1 MAIRNTALSFEEID
15 REFSRA
21 KKIFFIGIGGI
32 SMSALAEYC
41 VYCGKSVFGCDKT
54 RGEKTKQLEKICTV
68 KYYSTPD
75 NVTGMDMVIYTNAID
90 ESNFEYK
97 RAKKLKMCLISRAN
111 FLGYVA
117 QLHKY
122 RIGISG
128 MHGKSTTTALLGQI
142 FEYAC
147 KNPTVFCGAE
157 MKEFNSS
164 CKFGGREY
172 CIFEACEYQ
181 NSFLSLPV
189 THSAVLNIELDHPDF
204 FSSLDEI
211 KKSFKRYTKPSD
223 VLFLNSDD
231 ENAMCIDHPNT
242 VTFGFSKNAV
252 YRAEILEKGEGS
264 VIFPDKSGTRIYEYF
279 SVYKK
284 DTLLSICALP
294 LCGEH
299 FVKDALCAF
308 AIAHSFGIAPN
319 VIAYALENFK
329 GSERRMDFVK
339 KLDTGADVFEDYAH
353 HPSEISASLSSFKRM
368 GYKRILTV
376 FQPHTYSRTFY
387 LYKEFT
393 RCFENTSDLIIVPIY
408 SAREVN
414 LFEMSEEAFAKDC
427 KGQYISDEDELIKY
441 IFCKDWDCVVLMG
454 AGDIAQKVKKL
465 LK

>member
-1 MAIRNTALSFEEID
+1 MAIRNTYLSFEEID
-15 REFSRA
+15 KEFSKA
-21 KKIFFIGIGGI
+21 KKIFFIGIGGV
-32 SMSALAEYC
+32 SMSSLAEYC
-41 VYCGKSVFGCDKT
+41 VYCGKSVFGCDKVRT
-54 RGEKTKQLEKICTV
+54 ERTKQLEKICTV

-97 RAKKLKMCLISRAN
+97 RAKRLKTCLISRAN
-111 FLGYVA
+111 FLGYIA
-117 QLHKY
+117 YLHKY

-181 NSFLSLPV
+181 NSFLSLPA
-189 THSAVLNIELDHPDF
+189 THSAILNLELDHPDF

-211 KKSFKRYTKPSD
+211 KKSFTEYAKASGM
-223 VLFLNSDD
+223 LFLNADD
-231 ENAMCIDHPNT
+231 ENALCIKHPST
-242 VTFGFSKNAV
+242 VTFGFSKNAT
-252 YRAEILEKGEGS
+252 YRGEILENGEGS
-264 VIFPDKSGTRIYEYF
+264 VDFYRKDDGKFYEYF
-279 SVYKK
+279 SVYK
-284 DTLLSICALP
+284 DGTLLSLCALP

-308 AIAHSFGIAPN
+308 AISHTLGIAPN
-319 VIAYALENFK
+319 VIAYALSHFK
-329 GSERRMDFVK
+329 GSEKRMEFVK
-339 KLDTGADVFEDYAH
+339 KSTTGADIFRDYAH
-353 HPSEISASLSSFKRM
+353 HPSEISASLSSFKKM

-387 LYKEFT
+387 LYDRFT
-393 RCFENTSDLIIVPIY
+393 QCFKDTSDLVIAPIY

-414 LFEMSEEAFAKDC
+414 LFELSEEAFAKDC
-427 KGQYISDEDELIKY
+427 GGKYISDTEKLISC
-441 IFCKDWDCVVLMG
+441 ILENQWDCVVLMG
-454 AGDIAQKVKKL
+454 AGDLGDKIEKL